1 MNNLAITNNDIAEAL
16 QRSASALAA
25 GNNTLDQNIALIT
38 AANEIVQDPARVGNG
53 LKTIAMNIRSIN
65 EETGSYDETLESIK
79 DTIYGITGVSAFTDS
94 TKQTYKSTYDY
105 LKDLSLAHKQN
116 QFLKAENRRLRL
128 VSERA
133 RSLEIENRLLA
144 KLLNYTRPD
153 EENLVTARVVAEE
166 GDAFSHSLIAYTGK
180 NSTAQK
186 GQIVLTDKGVV
197 GRLDKVG
204 QLYSKI
210 LMITDINSRIPVMI
224 ENTRVRGILAGDNEL
239 NPKLVFTPISADIK
253 EGDRIVTS
261 GVAGVFPAGLPIGVV
276 SHVSKREIRVLPFA
290 DLNKVEYVKI
300 VSFPLDEESNLSE
313 AGVVEVRDE

>member
-1 MNNLAITNNDIAEAL
+1 MKRRRVLFMQLSQIRQLLKKFALVILFLIAFVMML
-16 QRSASALAA
+16 L
-25 GNNTLDQNIALIT
+25 NKTDTALIDKT
-38 AANEIVQDPARVGNG
+38 SSVATDVVTPVVDVLILPARLLAN
-53 LKTIAMNIRSIN
+53 A
-65 EETGSYDETLESIK
+65 
-79 DTIYGITGVSAFTDS
+79 
-94 TKQTYKSTYDY
+94 YDY
-105 LKDLSLAHKQN
+105 LKDLSLAHKEN

-144 KLLNYTRPD
+144 KLLNYARPD

-180 NSTAQK
+180 DSTAQK
-186 GQIVLTDKGVV
+186 GQIVLTEKGVV

-210 LMITDINSRIPVMI
+210 LMITDINSHIPVMI

-239 NPKLVFTPISADIK
+239 NPKLVFTPLSANIQ
-253 EGDRIVTS
+253 EGDRVVTS
-261 GVAGVFPAGLPIGVV
+261 GVAGVFPAGLPVGVV

-300 VSFPLDEESNLSE
+300 VSFPLESQEVLSE
-313 AGVVEVRDE
+313 TVVDEGAVDE

>member
-1 MNNLAITNNDIAEAL
+1 MSAFYFVRGVMKRRRVLFMQLSHIRQLLKKFALVILFLIAFVMMLLNKTDTVLIDKTSSVATDIV
-16 QRSASALAA
+16 SPVV
-25 GNNTLDQNIALIT
+25 DVLIL
-38 AANEIVQDPARVGNG
+38 PARLLAN
-53 LKTIAMNIRSIN
+53 A
-65 EETGSYDETLESIK
+65 
-79 DTIYGITGVSAFTDS
+79 
-94 TKQTYKSTYDY
+94 YDY

-166 GDAFSHSLIAYTGK
+166 GDAFFHSLIAYTGK

>member
-1 MNNLAITNNDIAEAL
+1 MREAL
-16 QRSASALAA
+16 RPLLSAFYFVRGVMKRRRVFFIQLSHIRQLLKKFALVI
-25 GNNTLDQNIALIT
+25 LFLIAFVMMLLNKTDTVLIDKT
-38 AANEIVQDPARVGNG
+38 SSVATDIVSPVVDVLILPARLLAN
-53 LKTIAMNIRSIN
+53 A
-65 EETGSYDETLESIK
+65 
-79 DTIYGITGVSAFTDS
+79 
-94 TKQTYKSTYDY
+94 YDY

>member
-1 MNNLAITNNDIAEAL
+1 MKRRRVLFMQLSQIRQLLKKFALVILFLIAFVMML
-16 QRSASALAA
+16 L
-25 GNNTLDQNIALIT
+25 NKTDTALIDKT
-38 AANEIVQDPARVGNG
+38 SSVATDVVTPVVDVLILPARLLAN
-53 LKTIAMNIRSIN
+53 A
-65 EETGSYDETLESIK
+65 
-79 DTIYGITGVSAFTDS
+79 
-94 TKQTYKSTYDY
+94 YDY
-105 LKDLSLAHKQN
+105 LKDLSLAHKEN

-144 KLLNYTRPD
+144 KLLNYARPD

-180 NSTAQK
+180 DTTAQK
-186 GQIVLTDKGVV
+186 GQIVLTEKGVV

-239 NPKLVFTPISADIK
+239 NPKLVFTPLSANIQ
-253 EGDRIVTS
+253 EGDRVVTS
-261 GVAGVFPAGLPIGVV
+261 GVAGVFPAGLPVGVV

-300 VSFPLDEESNLSE
+300 VSFPLESQEVLSE
-313 AGVVEVRDE
+313 TVVDEGAVDE

>member
-1 MNNLAITNNDIAEAL
+1 MQLSQIRQLLKKFALVILFLIAFVMML
-16 QRSASALAA
+16 L
-25 GNNTLDQNIALIT
+25 NKTDTALIDKT
-38 AANEIVQDPARVGNG
+38 SSVATDVVTPVVDVLILPARLLAN
-53 LKTIAMNIRSIN
+53 A
-65 EETGSYDETLESIK
+65 
-79 DTIYGITGVSAFTDS
+79 
-94 TKQTYKSTYDY
+94 YDY
-105 LKDLSLAHKQN
+105 LKDLSLAHKEN

-144 KLLNYTRPD
+144 KLLNYARPD

-180 NSTAQK
+180 DTTAQK
-186 GQIVLTDKGVV
+186 GQIVLTEKGVV

-239 NPKLVFTPISADIK
+239 NPKLVFTPLSANIQ
-253 EGDRIVTS
+253 EGDRVVTS
-261 GVAGVFPAGLPIGVV
+261 GVAGVFPAGLPVGVV

-300 VSFPLDEESNLSE
+300 VSFPLESQEVLSETVVDEEAVNE
-313 AGVVEVRDE
+313 

>member
-1 MNNLAITNNDIAEAL
+1 MQLSHIRQLLKKFALVILFLIAFVMMLLNKTDTVLIDKTSSVATDIV
-16 QRSASALAA
+16 SPVV
-25 GNNTLDQNIALIT
+25 DVLIL
-38 AANEIVQDPARVGNG
+38 PARLLAN
-53 LKTIAMNIRSIN
+53 A
-65 EETGSYDETLESIK
+65 
-79 DTIYGITGVSAFTDS
+79 
-94 TKQTYKSTYDY
+94 YDY

>member
-1 MNNLAITNNDIAEAL
+1 MQLSHIRQLLKKFALVILFLIAFVMMLLNKTDTVLIDKTSSVATDIV
-16 QRSASALAA
+16 SPVV
-25 GNNTLDQNIALIT
+25 DVLIL
-38 AANEIVQDPARVGNG
+38 PARLLAN
-53 LKTIAMNIRSIN
+53 A
-65 EETGSYDETLESIK
+65 
-79 DTIYGITGVSAFTDS
+79 
-94 TKQTYKSTYDY
+94 YDY

-313 AGVVEVRDE
+313 AGVEVRDE

>member
-1 MNNLAITNNDIAEAL
+1 MQLSQIRQLLKKFALVILFLIAFVMML
-16 QRSASALAA
+16 L
-25 GNNTLDQNIALIT
+25 NKTDTALIDKT
-38 AANEIVQDPARVGNG
+38 SSVATDVVTPVVDVLILPARLLAN
-53 LKTIAMNIRSIN
+53 A
-65 EETGSYDETLESIK
+65 
-79 DTIYGITGVSAFTDS
+79 
-94 TKQTYKSTYDY
+94 YDY
-105 LKDLSLAHKQN
+105 LKDLSLAHKEN

-144 KLLNYTRPD
+144 KLLNYARPD

-180 NSTAQK
+180 DTTAQK
-186 GQIVLTDKGVV
+186 GQIVLTEKGVV

-239 NPKLVFTPISADIK
+239 NPKLVFTPLSANIQ
-253 EGDRIVTS
+253 EGDRVVTS
-261 GVAGVFPAGLPIGVV
+261 GVAGVFPAGLPVGVV

-300 VSFPLDEESNLSE
+300 VSFPLESQEVLSE
-313 AGVVEVRDE
+313 TVVDEGAVDE

>member
-1 MNNLAITNNDIAEAL
+1 MQLSQIRQLLKKFALVILFLIAFVMMLLNKTDTVLIDKTSSVATDIV
-16 QRSASALAA
+16 
-25 GNNTLDQNIALIT
+25 TPVVDVLIL
-38 AANEIVQDPARVGNG
+38 PARLLAN
-53 LKTIAMNIRSIN
+53 A
-65 EETGSYDETLESIK
+65 
-79 DTIYGITGVSAFTDS
+79 
-94 TKQTYKSTYDY
+94 YDY
-105 LKDLSLAHKQN
+105 LKDLSLAHKEN

-180 NSTAQK
+180 DTTAQK
-186 GQIVLTDKGVV
+186 GQIVLTEKGVV

-239 NPKLVFTPISADIK
+239 NPKLVFTPLSANIQ
-253 EGDRIVTS
+253 EGDRVVTS
-261 GVAGVFPAGLPIGVV
+261 GVAGVFPAGLPVGVV

-300 VSFPLDEESNLSE
+300 VSFPIEEAETPSENKAEENADE
-313 AGVVEVRDE
+313 

>member
-1 MNNLAITNNDIAEAL
+1 MKRRRVLFMQLSQIRQLLKKFALVILFLIAFVMML
-16 QRSASALAA
+16 L
-25 GNNTLDQNIALIT
+25 NKTDTALIDKT
-38 AANEIVQDPARVGNG
+38 SSVATDVVTPVVDVLILPARLLAN
-53 LKTIAMNIRSIN
+53 A
-65 EETGSYDETLESIK
+65 
-79 DTIYGITGVSAFTDS
+79 
-94 TKQTYKSTYDY
+94 YDY
-105 LKDLSLAHKQN
+105 LKDLSLAHKEN

-180 NSTAQK
+180 DTTAQK
-186 GQIVLTDKGVV
+186 GQIVLTEKGVV

-239 NPKLVFTPISADIK
+239 NPKLVFTPLSANIQ
-253 EGDRIVTS
+253 EGDRVVTS
-261 GVAGVFPAGLPIGVV
+261 GVAGVFPAGLPVGVV

-300 VSFPLDEESNLSE
+300 VSFPLESQEALSE
-313 AGVVEVRDE
+313 TVVVEEAVNE

>member
-1 MNNLAITNNDIAEAL
+1 MKRRRVLFMQLSQIRQLLKKFALVILFLIAFVMML
-16 QRSASALAA
+16 L
-25 GNNTLDQNIALIT
+25 NKTDTALIDKT
-38 AANEIVQDPARVGNG
+38 SSVATDVVTPVVDVLILPARLLAN
-53 LKTIAMNIRSIN
+53 A
-65 EETGSYDETLESIK
+65 
-79 DTIYGITGVSAFTDS
+79 
-94 TKQTYKSTYDY
+94 YDY
-105 LKDLSLAHKQN
+105 LKDLSLAHKEN

-144 KLLNYTRPD
+144 KLLNYARPD

-180 NSTAQK
+180 DSTAQK
-186 GQIVLTDKGVV
+186 GQIVLTEKGVV

-239 NPKLVFTPISADIK
+239 NPKLVFTPLSANIQ
-253 EGDRIVTS
+253 EGDRVVTS
-261 GVAGVFPAGLPIGVV
+261 GVAGVFPAGLPVGVV

-300 VSFPLDEESNLSE
+300 VSFPLESQEVLSETVVDEEAVNE
-313 AGVVEVRDE
+313 

>member
-1 MNNLAITNNDIAEAL
+1 MQLSQIRQLLKKFALVILFLIAFVMML
-16 QRSASALAA
+16 L
-25 GNNTLDQNIALIT
+25 NKTDTALIDKT
-38 AANEIVQDPARVGNG
+38 SSVATDVVTPVVDVLILPARLLAN
-53 LKTIAMNIRSIN
+53 A
-65 EETGSYDETLESIK
+65 
-79 DTIYGITGVSAFTDS
+79 
-94 TKQTYKSTYDY
+94 YDY
-105 LKDLSLAHKQN
+105 LKDLSLAHKEN

-144 KLLNYTRPD
+144 KLLNYARPD

-180 NSTAQK
+180 DSTAQK
-186 GQIVLTDKGVV
+186 GQIVLTEKGVV

-239 NPKLVFTPISADIK
+239 NPKLVFTPLSANIQ
-253 EGDRIVTS
+253 EGDRVVTS
-261 GVAGVFPAGLPIGVV
+261 GVAGVFPSGLPVGVV

-300 VSFPLDEESNLSE
+300 VSFPLESQEVLSE
-313 AGVVEVRDE
+313 TVVDEGAVDE

>member
-1 MNNLAITNNDIAEAL
+1 MKRRRVLFMQLSQIRQLLKKFALVILFLIAFVMML
-16 QRSASALAA
+16 L
-25 GNNTLDQNIALIT
+25 NKTDTALIDKT
-38 AANEIVQDPARVGNG
+38 SSVATDVVTPVVDVLILPARLLAN
-53 LKTIAMNIRSIN
+53 A
-65 EETGSYDETLESIK
+65 
-79 DTIYGITGVSAFTDS
+79 
-94 TKQTYKSTYDY
+94 YDY
-105 LKDLSLAHKQN
+105 LKDLSLAHKEN

-144 KLLNYTRPD
+144 KLLNYARPD

-180 NSTAQK
+180 DSTAQK
-186 GQIVLTDKGVV
+186 GQIVLTEKGVV

-239 NPKLVFTPISADIK
+239 NPKLVFTPLSANIQ
-253 EGDRIVTS
+253 EGDRVVTS
-261 GVAGVFPAGLPIGVV
+261 GVAGVFPAGLPVGVV

-300 VSFPLDEESNLSE
+300 VSFPLESQEVLSE
-313 AGVVEVRDE
+313 TVVDEGAVDE

>member
-1 MNNLAITNNDIAEAL
+1 MQLSHIRQLLKKFALVILFLIAFVMMLLNKTDTVLIDKTSSVATDIV
-16 QRSASALAA
+16 SPVV
-25 GNNTLDQNIALIT
+25 DVLIL
-38 AANEIVQDPARVGNG
+38 PARLLAN
-53 LKTIAMNIRSIN
+53 A
-65 EETGSYDETLESIK
+65 
-79 DTIYGITGVSAFTDS
+79 
-94 TKQTYKSTYDY
+94 YDY

-276 SHVSKREIRVLPFA
+276 SHVSKREIRVLPSA

>member
-1 MNNLAITNNDIAEAL
+1 MQLSQIRQLLKKFALVILFLIAFVMML
-16 QRSASALAA
+16 L
-25 GNNTLDQNIALIT
+25 NKTDTALIDKT
-38 AANEIVQDPARVGNG
+38 SSVATDVVTPVVDVLILPARLLAN
-53 LKTIAMNIRSIN
+53 A
-65 EETGSYDETLESIK
+65 
-79 DTIYGITGVSAFTDS
+79 
-94 TKQTYKSTYDY
+94 YDY
-105 LKDLSLAHKQN
+105 LKDLSLAHKEN

-144 KLLNYTRPD
+144 KLLNYARPD

-180 NSTAQK
+180 DSTAQK
-186 GQIVLTDKGVV
+186 GQIVLTEKGVV

-239 NPKLVFTPISADIK
+239 NPKLVFTPLSANIQ
-253 EGDRIVTS
+253 EGDRVVTS
-261 GVAGVFPAGLPIGVV
+261 GVAGVFPAGLPVGVV

-300 VSFPLDEESNLSE
+300 VSFPLESQEVLSE
-313 AGVVEVRDE
+313 TVVDEGAVDE

>member
-1 MNNLAITNNDIAEAL
+1 MQLSQIRQLLKKFALVILFLIAFVMML
-16 QRSASALAA
+16 L
-25 GNNTLDQNIALIT
+25 NKTDTALIDKT
-38 AANEIVQDPARVGNG
+38 SSVATDVVTPVVDVLILPARLLAN
-53 LKTIAMNIRSIN
+53 A
-65 EETGSYDETLESIK
+65 
-79 DTIYGITGVSAFTDS
+79 
-94 TKQTYKSTYDY
+94 YDY
-105 LKDLSLAHKQN
+105 LKDLSLAHKEN

-144 KLLNYTRPD
+144 KLLNYARPD

-180 NSTAQK
+180 DSTSQK
-186 GQIVLTDKGVV
+186 GQIVLTEKGVV

-239 NPKLVFTPISADIK
+239 NPKLVFTPLSANIQ
-253 EGDRIVTS
+253 EGDRVVTS
-261 GVAGVFPAGLPIGVV
+261 GVAGVFPAGLPVGVV

-300 VSFPLDEESNLSE
+300 VSFPLESQEVLSETVVDEEAVNE
-313 AGVVEVRDE
+313 

>member
-1 MNNLAITNNDIAEAL
+1 MQLSQIRQLLKKFALVILFLIAFVMML
-16 QRSASALAA
+16 L
-25 GNNTLDQNIALIT
+25 NKTDTALIDKT
-38 AANEIVQDPARVGNG
+38 SSVATDVVTPVVDVLILPARLLAN
-53 LKTIAMNIRSIN
+53 A
-65 EETGSYDETLESIK
+65 
-79 DTIYGITGVSAFTDS
+79 
-94 TKQTYKSTYDY
+94 YDY
-105 LKDLSLAHKQN
+105 LKDLSLAHKEN

-144 KLLNYTRPD
+144 KLLNYARPD

-180 NSTAQK
+180 DSTAQK
-186 GQIVLTDKGVV
+186 GQIVLTEKGVV

-239 NPKLVFTPISADIK
+239 NPKLVFTPLSANIQ
-253 EGDRIVTS
+253 EGDRVVTS
-261 GVAGVFPAGLPIGVV
+261 GVAGVFPAGLPVGVV

-300 VSFPLDEESNLSE
+300 VSFPLESQEALSETVVDEEAVNE
-313 AGVVEVRDE
+313 

>member
-1 MNNLAITNNDIAEAL
+1 MQLSQIRQLLKKFALVILFLIAFVMML
-16 QRSASALAA
+16 L
-25 GNNTLDQNIALIT
+25 NKTDTALIDKT
-38 AANEIVQDPARVGNG
+38 SSVATDVVTPVVDVLILPARLLAN
-53 LKTIAMNIRSIN
+53 A
-65 EETGSYDETLESIK
+65 
-79 DTIYGITGVSAFTDS
+79 
-94 TKQTYKSTYDY
+94 YDY
-105 LKDLSLAHKQN
+105 LKDLSLAHKEN

-144 KLLNYTRPD
+144 KLLNYARPD

-180 NSTAQK
+180 DSTAQK
-186 GQIVLTDKGVV
+186 GQIVLTEKGVV

-239 NPKLVFTPISADIK
+239 NPKLVFTPLSANIQ
-253 EGDRIVTS
+253 EGDRVVTS
-261 GVAGVFPAGLPIGVV
+261 GVAGVFPAGLPVGVV
-276 SHVSKREIRVLPFA
+276 SYVSKREIRVLPFA

-300 VSFPLDEESNLSE
+300 VSFPLESQEVLSETVVDEEAVNE
-313 AGVVEVRDE
+313 

>member
-1 MNNLAITNNDIAEAL
+1 MQLSQIRQLLKKFALVILFLIAFVMML
-16 QRSASALAA
+16 L
-25 GNNTLDQNIALIT
+25 NKTDTALIDKT
-38 AANEIVQDPARVGNG
+38 SSVATDVVTPVVDVLILPARLLAN
-53 LKTIAMNIRSIN
+53 A
-65 EETGSYDETLESIK
+65 
-79 DTIYGITGVSAFTDS
+79 
-94 TKQTYKSTYDY
+94 YDY
-105 LKDLSLAHKQN
+105 LKDLSLAHKEN

-180 NSTAQK
+180 DTTAQK
-186 GQIVLTDKGVV
+186 GQIVLTEKGVV

-239 NPKLVFTPISADIK
+239 NPKLVFTPLSANIQ
-253 EGDRIVTS
+253 EGDRVVTS
-261 GVAGVFPAGLPIGVV
+261 GVAGVFPAGLPVGVV

-300 VSFPLDEESNLSE
+300 VSFPLESQEALSE
-313 AGVVEVRDE
+313 TVVVEEAVNE

>member
-1 MNNLAITNNDIAEAL
+1 MQLSQIRQLLKKFALVILFLIAFVMML
-16 QRSASALAA
+16 L
-25 GNNTLDQNIALIT
+25 NKTDTALIDKT
-38 AANEIVQDPARVGNG
+38 SSVATDVVTPVVDVLILPARLLAN
-53 LKTIAMNIRSIN
+53 A
-65 EETGSYDETLESIK
+65 
-79 DTIYGITGVSAFTDS
+79 
-94 TKQTYKSTYDY
+94 YDY
-105 LKDLSLAHKQN
+105 LKDLSLAHKEN

-144 KLLNYTRPD
+144 KLLNYARPD

-180 NSTAQK
+180 DSTAQK
-186 GQIVLTDKGVV
+186 GQIVLTEKGVV

-239 NPKLVFTPISADIK
+239 NPKLVFTPLSANIQ
-253 EGDRIVTS
+253 EGDRVVTS
-261 GVAGVFPAGLPIGVV
+261 GVAGVFPAGLPVGVV

-300 VSFPLDEESNLSE
+300 VSFPLESQEVLSETVVDEEAVNE
-313 AGVVEVRDE
+313 

>member
-1 MNNLAITNNDIAEAL
+1 MKRRRVLFMQLSQIRQLLKKFALVILFLIAFVMML
-16 QRSASALAA
+16 L
-25 GNNTLDQNIALIT
+25 NKTDTALIDKT
-38 AANEIVQDPARVGNG
+38 SSVATDVVTPVVDVLILPARLLAN
-53 LKTIAMNIRSIN
+53 A
-65 EETGSYDETLESIK
+65 
-79 DTIYGITGVSAFTDS
+79 
-94 TKQTYKSTYDY
+94 YDY
-105 LKDLSLAHKQN
+105 LKDLSLAHKEN

-144 KLLNYTRPD
+144 KLLNYARPD

-180 NSTAQK
+180 DSTAQK
-186 GQIVLTDKGVV
+186 GQIVLTEKGVV

-239 NPKLVFTPISADIK
+239 NPKLVFTPLSANIQ
-253 EGDRIVTS
+253 EGDRVVTS
-261 GVAGVFPAGLPIGVV
+261 GVAGVFPAGLPVGVV
-276 SHVSKREIRVLPFA
+276 SYVSKREIRVLPFA

-300 VSFPLDEESNLSE
+300 VSFPLESQEVLSETVVDEEAVNE
-313 AGVVEVRDE
+313 